1 MFYKIEKQLMPCPDG
16 EAADWNNV
24 LAILSEDELETTDL
38 PASLHRASLT
48 KIRDIRICKVWEDGD
63 GLYGTF
69 AIPHRDGKKIRLA
82 FALCREF
89 LLFTHSGS
97 LPAES
102 IEKISASL
110 AQISPSP
117 SQVFCVFLDLLIRD
131 DLEYIEQ
138 LEDNASA
145 LETELLGG
153 ALKSFD
159 QRMLAYRKKA
169 LRLSHFYLQLTD
181 MVVALQEEAA
191 TLFSPDET
199 RQIKLFGERVSQLR
213 GETQLLREYLLQ
225 IREVYQ
231 GQIGIRQNEIM
242 KVLTIVTT
250 IFLPLSL
257 IAGWYGM
264 NFVHMPELHWIY
276 GYPVVIA
283 VSIAIVGVCLWF
295 FRKNKFW

>member
-1 MFYKIEKQLMPCPDG
+1 MFYKIDKQLTPLPDS
-16 EAADWNNV
+16 EAAEWSNV
-24 LAILSEDELETTDL
+24 LAVLSEEELEHTPL
-38 PASLHRASLT
+38 PAPLHRASLT
-48 KIRDIRICKVWEDGD
+48 KIRDIRICKVWMDGD

-69 AIPHRDGKKIRLA
+69 AIPRRDGKKVRFA
-82 FALCREF
+82 FALQKEF
-89 LLFTHSGS
+89 LLFTNSGS
-97 LPAES
+97 LPAGG
-102 IEKISASL
+102 IERISSSL
-110 AQISPSP
+110 AQVSPSP
-117 SQVFCVFLDLLIRD
+117 SRVFCVLLDMLIRD

-138 LEDNASA
+138 LEDNAAS

-159 QRMLAYRKKA
+159 QRMLSYRKKT

-181 MVVALQEEAA
+181 MVVALQEEAVG
-191 TLFSPDET
+191 LFSKEEM

-264 NFVHMPELHWIY
+264 NFVHMPELHWVY

>member
-1 MFYKIEKQLMPCPDG
+1 MFYKIEKQLSPCPE
-16 EAADWNNV
+16 EAAGWNNM
-24 LAILSEDELETTDL
+24 LAVLSEEELERTAL

-48 KIRDIRICKVWEDGD
+48 KIRDIRICKVWMDGD
-63 GLYGTF
+63 VLYGTL
-69 AIPHRDGKKIRLA
+69 AIPRRDGKKIRLA

-97 LPAES
+97 LPAGS
-102 IEKISASL
+102 VEKLSAAL
-110 AQISPSP
+110 TQVSPSP
-117 SQVFCVFLDLLIRD
+117 GRVFCAVLDLLVRD

-159 QRMLAYRKKA
+159 QRMLSYRKKA

-181 MVVALQEEAA
+181 MVVTLQEEAA
-191 TLFSPDET
+191 GLFSPDET

-242 KVLTIVTT
+242 KMLTIVTT